1 MPQERERRRAY
12 ERHFELALKSYA
24 TALEQARAQEKDGG
38 SDIQAGGSSHGAA
51 EVLYR
56 LHASRLKCL
65 LAGVQRTEDERNSAE
80 REALRLT
87 ECHWYDVPDAEP
99 DADLRRRVW
108 KVLADVV
115 SSLAQCRLEQPFFH
129 RSVYRYAQA
138 LMWAPVFDNP
148 STGYGPGSLGTVPA
162 TKSYLVRGLNNATPC
177 ANSAEVIMATLFE
190 KKR

>member
-1 MPQERERRRAY
+1 MPQERERAY
-12 ERHFELALKSYA
+12 ERHLQLALNSYA
-24 TALEQARAQEKDGG
+24 TALEQAQAQQKDGG
-38 SDIQAGGSSHGAA
+38 SDIQAGGSSHGAV

-65 LAGVQRTEDERNSAE
+65 LAGVQKTEDERNLAE
-80 REALRLT
+80 SEALRLT
-87 ECHWYDVPDAEP
+87 ECHWFNAPAAEL

-108 KVLADVV
+108 KVIADVV
-115 SSLAQCRLEQPFFH
+115 SALAQCRLEQPFFH

-148 STGYGPGSLGTVPA
+148 STGYGLGSLGTVPA